1 MKLTTKDILNLQ
13 IELQGYQKDGEIILK
28 GLLTQKLKQSV
39 KIKLNRLAEEVNK
52 EVSLFEKAKKDIF
65 TQYGEEKDNQLVIKP
80 ENIEIADK
88 ELKEVIESEV
98 ELDIKKLLFGM
109 SEESLDTIDDDS
121 YYPVMYKLLSNEK

>member
-80 ENIEIADK
+80 ENLEVADK

-109 SEESLDTIDDDS
+109 SEESLDTIEDDS

>member
-65 TQYGEEKDNQLVIKP
+65 TQYGEEKDNQLVIKS
-80 ENIEIADK
+80 ENLEVADK

-109 SEESLDTIDDDS
+109 SEESLDTIEDDS

>member
-65 TQYGEEKDNQLVIKP
+65 TQYGEEKDNQLVMKP
-80 ENIEIADK
+80 ENLEVADK

-109 SEESLDTIDDDS
+109 SEESLDTIEDDS

>member
-65 TQYGEEKDNQLVIKP
+65 TQYGEEKDNQLIIKP
-80 ENIEIADK
+80 ENIEVADK

>member
-52 EVSLFEKAKKDIF
+52 EVSLFDKAKKDIF

-80 ENIEIADK
+80 ENLEVADK
-88 ELKEVIESEV
+88 ELKDVIESEV

-109 SEESLDTIDDDS
+109 SEESLDTIEDDS

>member
-52 EVSLFEKAKKDIF
+52 EVSLFDKAKKDIF

>member
-80 ENIEIADK
+80 ENLEVADK